1 MLALLWP
8 LSELQLY
15 TELPAPARRANQHWL
30 WDPVPV
36 LKALLKNTFWTTSGK
51 MAARSGL

>member
-8 LSELQLY
+8 LPELQLY